1 MEFSPFKTRPR
12 QCAATTRIAA
22 DEQQKRVIHVDMHTL
37 NARTRPQH
45 KPKKGGGWLL
55 ATHLCGLSI
64 SCARGKQPTQRLVC
78 VLSPYHAFSQ
88 FAAVN
93 NDLRCLQRSKLFAP
107 PRGLAIALAAARPRR
122 SAGRLRKSLAEPSS
136 ASENIA
142 SASETGWGKLGVPLA
157 PAAFASRASDRKT
170 FGSGACQVIPDDTW
184 GFGFTRLHYRV
195 LGTRTTGATFN
206 LLLVCLFVVSVDV
219 HGSWEEWWT
228 YDGISGE
235 SHSCALQYTSSLLI
249 NLNDRTLCLFRNPRR
264 AGISAQ
270 L

>member
-22 DEQQKRVIHVDMHTL
+22 DEQKRVIHVDMHTL

-45 KPKKGGGWLL
+45 KPKKGAGNSSLRPVHIL
-55 ATHLCGLSI
+55 RKRLS
-64 SCARGKQPTQRLVC
+64 KQPTQRLVC

-122 SAGRLRKSLAEPSS
+122 SAGWLRKSLAKPSS

-142 SASETGWGKLGVPLA
+142 SASETGWGEIGRP
-157 PAAFASRASDRKT
+157 PGASRASDRKT
-170 FGSGACQVIPDDTW
+170 FGSMGLPS
-184 GFGFTRLHYRV
+184 
-195 LGTRTTGATFN
+195 N
-206 LLLVCLFVVSVDV
+206 S
-219 HGSWEEWWT
+219 
-228 YDGISGE
+228 
-235 SHSCALQYTSSLLI
+235 
-249 NLNDRTLCLFRNPRR
+249 
-264 AGISAQ
+264 
-270 L
+270 